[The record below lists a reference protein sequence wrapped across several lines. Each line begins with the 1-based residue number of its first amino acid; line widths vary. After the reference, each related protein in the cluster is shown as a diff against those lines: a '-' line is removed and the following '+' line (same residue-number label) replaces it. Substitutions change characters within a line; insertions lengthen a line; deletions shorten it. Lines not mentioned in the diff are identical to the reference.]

1 MLTPKTVY
9 PRSDTFTSSIY
20 LAERQQCRHTSS
32 ELMEGVKEQVEVLY
46 YAALVCGPGGL
57 TPVDTRWLG
66 FCPIQPNAPS
76 HGTRKTFEVDH
87 KVNRW
92 YCSACRKGGDA
103 IDLAKA
109 IARCDHDG
117 AAAHV
122 LMSAFGILLYAEGT

>member
-9 PRSDTFTSSIY
+9 PGSDALASGTFF
-20 LAERQQCRHTSS
+20 AERKDRRYTPSD
-32 ELMEGVKEQVEVLY
+32 LMEVVKEQVGVLY

-57 TPVDTRWLG
+57 SRVDTQWIE
-66 FCPIQPNAPS
+66 FCPIRPNARS

-87 KVNRW
+87 QANRW
-92 YCSACRKGGDA
+92 YCSACRTGGEA

-122 LMSAFGILLYAEGT
+122 LMSAFGILVYAEGA